1 MNNTPRKRLL
11 GGAGAFLALGLVA
24 ACGSSGPGDTEGLEV
39 WTLEDAPFNVVL
51 EESIE
56 TYEDAGDTSVEMVTY
71 VNDSYK
77 QRLQVALGSPNAPD
91 IFFNWGGGNLSE
103 YVTEGQIHDLTGAL
117 EDNPEVR
124 DAFLPSVLDVAE
136 IDGSYYGMPML
147 GVQPVVLFYNRT
159 VLEDAGLEPP
169 ETYDDLLNAVDV
181 LQEDDTTPIVLPG
194 AQGWTQLMWFSYLV
208 DRLGGP
214 EPFEAIVNGEE
225 GAWHDP
231 AVIGAME
238 MCQDLV
244 DRGAFGTNFSSIDY
258 DNGSASALLAT
269 GDSAFFL
276 MGTWEISNQQEDHAE
291 FLENGELGYTSFP
304 VVSDGDGD
312 PSAIVGNPSN
322 YFSVNDAADDKD
334 AAVDFLMETLTSD
347 QYVDGLI
354 DAGSVP
360 PVEGVEDQL
369 EDTEHADFAVY
380 THELVSEASTF
391 TQSWDQA
398 ISPDS
403 AETMLTNLELLFLG
417 DVTPEEFADNM
428 DGRV

>member
-1 MNNTPRKRLL
+1 MNNTPRKRFL

-24 ACGSSGPGDTEGLEV
+24 ACGSSGPGDADGIEV
-39 WTLEDAPFNVVL
+39 WTLEDAAFNVVL

-56 TYEDAGDTSVEMVTY
+56 TYENAGDTSVEMVTY

-91 IFFNWGGGNLSE
+91 IFFNWGGGNLAE
-103 YVTEGQIHDLTGAL
+103 YTTEGQVHDLTDAL
-117 EDNPEVR
+117 ETTGRTRCVPAQRARRRQDR
-124 DAFLPSVLDVAE
+124 RL
-136 IDGSYYGMPML
+136 YYGLPML
-147 GVQPVVLFYNRT
+147 GVQPVVLFHNRP
-159 VLEDAGLEPP
+159 VLEEAGIEPP
-169 ETYDDLLNAVDV
+169 ETYDELLDAIDV
-181 LQEDDTTPIVLPG
+181 LQEEDTTPIVLPG

-214 EPFEAIVNGEE
+214 EPFEAIVNGED

-244 DRGAFGTNFSSIDY
+244 DRGAFGTNFSSVDY

-269 GDSAFFL
+269 GEAGFFL
-276 MGTWEISNQQEDHAE
+276 MGTWNLAQHQDDNPE
-291 FLENGELGYTSFP
+291 FLENDELGYTSFP
-304 VVSDGDGD
+304 VVADGDGE

-322 YFSVNDAADDKD
+322 FFSVNDAASDKD
-334 AAVDFLMETLTSD
+334 EAVDFLMETLISD
-347 QYVDGLI
+347 EYVHGLI

-369 EDTEHADFAVY
+369 EDTEHADFAIY

-398 ISPDS
+398 ISPEA
-403 AETMLTNLELLFLG
+403 AETMLTNLQLLFLG